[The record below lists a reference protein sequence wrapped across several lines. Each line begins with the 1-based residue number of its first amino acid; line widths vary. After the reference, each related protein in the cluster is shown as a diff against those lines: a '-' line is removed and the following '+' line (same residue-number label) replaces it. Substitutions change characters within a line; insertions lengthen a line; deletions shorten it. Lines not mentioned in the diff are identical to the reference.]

1 MIDKASIL
9 IVDDEIQIVNALK
22 RVIQLMNHEILT
34 ATGPEEAMRI
44 MVDLK
49 PDIVICD
56 YNMPNIN
63 GIDVLKYAKKVIPNA
78 ARVLMTGY
86 SDVSIAISAINEGS
100 IFYYISKPWKN
111 DDITSMIQRVL
122 EMKHSQKEQSSQ
134 DQSSLGRIMNDN
146 REYLTKVVDKL
157 KIFDKMVEPNDLKFP
172 ILDDEN
178 IILVNSA
185 DILYLTAAGGDVLVF
200 TVSGKY
206 KSHDSLNSWNEKLS
220 KSKFFRCHRSY
231 IVNINKIEIISPW
244 FNGTYNLKLTQ
255 CKENIPVSRE
265 NMKALRNILGI

>member
-1 MIDKASIL
+1 MGDKAAIL

-22 RVIQLMNHEILT
+22 RVIQFMNHEILT
-34 ATGPEEAMRI
+34 ATDPVDAMRI
-44 MVDLK
+44 MDNTQ

-63 GIDVLKYAKKVIPNA
+63 GIDVLKYAKEVIPNA
-78 ARVLMTGY
+78 ARVLMTGH

-100 IFYYISKPWKN
+100 VFYYISKPWKN
-111 DDITSMIQRVL
+111 DDVTSMIQKVL
-122 EMKHSQKEQSSQ
+122 ENKHSQTE
-134 DQSSLGRIMNDN
+134 QSSLGRIMNDN

-157 KIFDKMVEPNDLKFP
+157 RIFDKMVEPNDLKLP

-185 DILYLTAAGGDVLVF
+185 DILFLTATGGDVLVF

-206 KSHDSLNSWNEKLS
+206 KSHDSLNSWNEKLG

-231 IVNINKIEIISPW
+231 IVNINKIEMISPW
-244 FNGTYNLKLTQ
+244 FNGTYNLKLTD

-265 NMKALRNILGI
+265 NMKVLRNILGI